1 MALLLAG
8 NTKVECVS
16 KPDRVALISIAMIS
30 RIQIF
35 CDEIGFKLPSE
46 ADVRQP
52 ALILIHSFVRRRIC
66 DIVNRR
72 AVAGTS
78 VCGYFRVM

>member
-8 NTKVECVS
+8 NAKVECVS
-16 KPDRVALISIAMIS
+16 EPERVALISIAMIS

-35 CDEIGFKLPSE
+35 CDEIGFKLPPK

-52 ALILIHSFVRRRIC
+52 ALILILSFVSRIYN
-66 DIVNRR
+66 IVNRR
-72 AVAGTS
+72 AVTGTA
-78 VCGYFRVM
+78 VCRYFRVM